1 MSLFE
6 DMIDKGLSYDTIQNK
21 KKRKKEDSLFTAMI
35 DEGKSYEEITNN
47 HKEINQENNKIG
59 NNIEEKSF
67 LPKIGEKLL
76 FPLKTA
82 GSGVVSGITGIA
94 QAGLTDSANEMN
106 KGKEN
111 KKLGFNL
118 IDSLLGLVNPTYGTT
133 KSIRNASDK
142 IKDIV
147 NTLSNKDK
155 NAVEKITDIGL
166 NATDS
171 AINDTPVKSL
181 LNSTNQIIGKVNPNS
196 SENILNINEKISQ
209 PSKKIQEYINKE
221 AEKQDGFTRLL
232 GNATQSVGNM
242 LPSITASII
251 SGSPSVGLA
260 VMGTSVK
267 GQSTQEALDR
277 GTDLEKA
284 VKIGNTKAMIEIGT
298 EMMSGGLNIFGKGAL
313 DDIVTKGID
322 KKVKNEVANFLLKK
336 GIDIPGEIL
345 EETISDVLGTVIDKG
360 TVDPNATYSIKDW
373 SDTALTTTLSTVI
386 LNALTGGYGKN
397 AYRTNQINMKDAN
410 SQIYTDYDTGN
421 VLDKK
426 TQGVLNQAE
435 NIIKEN
441 KTNQNQTSE
450 QINNIPI
457 DKYNISA
464 KKYNIDTKNE
474 TVQSIKK
481 VTEQRGINTTYN
493 AEMFKDSTT
502 NAIWRTTTDTNGN
515 TIREVILNPK
525 ADTNKTLQN
534 VIVHELTHDFE
545 GTKEYTQLADTI
557 MKNVTT
563 KTDYETARKALEET
577 YSKVYDKN
585 SVEFKNLI
593 DQEAVADVLGNKL
606 GNQEF
611 VSNLTME
618 QPSVA
623 KRIYN
628 WVIDKLNKITGY
640 SNERIFWT
648 DVKNKFENA
657 YRQDYK
663 ENKNNSKY
671 SIQTDNN
678 GNKYVKVDTDQDIF
692 NGIAEKDYNKIAK
705 MYMQD
710 YLKGKTNLS
719 ENDSVS
725 VGNKGISKYTNPKQ
739 TTRYMTEKMK
749 LSTELKNA
757 LEIAQK
763 DSISV
768 PTKDTSKYPK
778 WEYYKFNFELGGKNF
793 EGTINIGIDKDGN
806 KHFYEI
812 NKIHFTG
819 ISSVSTNSQNKVNL
833 INENHTTSN
842 SHISA
847 SKSSS
852 MDSIKNSIA
861 PTKNDVNTNT
871 KYSMQES
878 GNNTQLSKRAEK
890 ELHRYVHMDKEQLN
904 KAFSDAV
911 ENKENML
918 EEYNT
923 LSKEY
928 KEFQK
933 TEEFMNVLKNEDYDS
948 EVWNKAGKYADK
960 LRYYNENYEKYK
972 AQQEAINSLLMDN
985 NTETR
990 SSNQIVEEAEKHFG
1004 TTRNFKETA
1013 YIDINGKQ
1021 IDFSGKHEGG
1031 MSGRRSLDHRQIN
1044 EIDTDMQSFIDM
1056 GNIRVMPEGNGIN
1069 LSVEPNE
1076 KQYNTLSKYIDSVN
1090 GELYID
1096 INKTNTRYDSATYKA
1111 GTSTGKILNDIRYYF
1126 KNGEF
1131 PKQSEFAQ
1139 FRYSIIKDNAWQ
1151 KFLNKNYKNE
1161 GTGETIKDVKL
1172 PPVEKKKIGEKIPNN
1187 KETNLEKYN
1196 KNKAII
1202 IKENERTINDLILF
1216 KNYATNNIETQ
1227 IKQKQESLKTIAEP
1241 ERADIIKKQI
1251 ENLKDKKTKMEEK
1264 YNADID
1270 KFNSKNTLEKVEM
1283 KARTIMKEEA
1293 RNIMSAEIEPLVE
1306 DLTKYKDKKAGILY
1320 NRETAQRNI
1329 EDIVKDK
1336 ELAKTINETI
1346 FDPVQV
1352 HQAEKTRVIN
1362 DLFEKINDLEIDK
1375 TKKYEYKSEEGPIY
1389 KVDEA
1394 TLAQLLIE
1402 KKISDTNLRSY
1413 YNLSE
1418 ENISKIHK
1426 IANTFTEI
1434 LDNLYD
1440 QMNEVQIQYGY
1451 TPIGKIKNYF
1461 PHFFENKTD
1470 TTLGKIASYFG
1481 IDLTNQDL
1489 PTEIAGK
1496 TDTFKPGR
1504 TWDANIQKRRTNK
1517 TDYNALAAME
1527 KYISGAADLI
1537 YTTQDIQKVRE
1548 YSRQIRYKF
1557 SDKGMQE
1564 AIDNIYQNENLSQE
1578 AKDAQ
1583 LEGIFENTQNELS
1596 KFVTWLDD
1604 YANGLANKK
1613 SFSDRNIEREAGRQI
1628 YSTMSSIESR
1638 IAANTIGG
1646 NLSVSLT
1653 NFAPLFQ
1660 SMGTTRPNYIISG
1673 MLQTTKNNI
1682 KRLIKGEKDTSFV
1695 NNSNFLTNR
1704 FGVDSISEKKMTQ
1717 KISDI
1722 TSIPMNAIDEF
1733 TAESIVR
1740 AKYLENLDKGMSEE
1754 VALDNADK
1762 YSAKIMADRS
1772 KGAIPLVFN
1781 KKNPI
1786 AKLMTMFQVEPNNI
1800 VSNYLKDMPRDA
1812 KSKTQLAYQYSKL
1825 MIASYAFNTMAM
1837 AIRGGSEVLPDPIR
1851 IVSNL
1856 IKMLVEDDDDEKE
1869 KAQSDLIDSIVG
1881 STPFLSNVAGLVGM
1895 EDIGRIPISN
1905 AMPNI
1910 TNIGKLFDK
1919 DADSK
1924 YKKEIIEKELSKP
1937 LLYLGL
1943 PVGGAQLKK
1952 TIEGIA
1958 AVNKGGSY
1966 KTSKEGEKQLQFPVE
1981 NKNIKN
1987 YLKAGIFGK
1996 WSLDE
2001 AQMYTKTLTP
2011 KQTKSYEESKI
2022 PYKEYLEYL
2031 SKNLKK
2037 NEDKINYLSKQNWSE
2052 NQKWGIYKNEILSNT
2067 KRKED
2072 GGSQLKD
2079 AEYIISKGMSKTD
2092 FINLYNKAQL
2102 NNIDIPTQK
2111 DYKKMERTGISLEKY
2126 IDYKV
2131 KEKTEE
2137 KRRSKELTDNQ
2148 DLKDT
2153 DKIQILLNSNYSNK
2167 EISAIYENYIKNTKD
2182 TQYYIVEESGMD
2194 IKEYLK
2200 YKQQN
2205 FESDR
2210 KDDGTI
2216 NGKAISKSKQ
2226 KKEYEYVNNM
2236 KITYNQKLILL
2247 GMQYSLT
2254 SGEKTKL
2261 ANYVNEMNLNKKE
2274 KLEVYEKLKGFKVYK
2289 DGRVTW

>member
-6 DMIDKGLSYDTIQNK
+6 DMIDNGLSYNIIQNK
-21 KKRKKEDSLFTAMI
+21 KKRKKEGESSLFTAMI
-35 DEGKSYEEITNN
+35 DEGKSYEEISKSKTDISQEQESNDQGGLLLPLLNQGKTINIDENKAYESLSNMNYGKRASTINATTKNKNDANKLNLEVLKYQQEKQVKEKANQINNDMSNGNYTSAISHIVSGVPQKALDTISTTFAAMNSIIAPKKINNSIVDENELLKTN
-47 HKEINQENNKIG
+47 
-59 NNIEEKSF
+59 
-67 LPKIGEKLL
+67 KLL
-76 FPLKTA
+76 SKKYEQTTENIDNDIVKTSSQISGTIGGMVPSIVSNIVLP
-82 GSGVVSGITGIA
+82 GSGTITQGINVGAQEYQDTLNDDASNKLKAGITG
-94 QAGLTDSANEMN
+94 
-106 KGKEN
+106 
-111 KKLGFNL
+111 
-118 IDSLLGLVNPTYGTT
+118 TT
-133 KSIRNASDK
+133 KGIAS
-142 IKDIV
+142 
-147 NTLSNKDK
+147 
-155 NAVEKITDIGL
+155 GL
-166 NATDS
+166 
-171 AINDTPVKSL
+171 I
-181 LNSTNQIIGKVNPNS
+181 
-196 SENILNINEKISQ
+196 EKISGGNILGKGSLDDVATKFI
-209 PSKKIQEYINKE
+209 SKQFKGK
-221 AEKQDGFTRLL
+221 
-232 GNATQSVGNM
+232 VGQK
-242 LPSITASII
+242 LAS
-251 SGSPSVGLA
+251 
-260 VMGTSVK
+260 
-267 GQSTQEALDR
+267 
-277 GTDLEKA
+277 KA
-284 VKIGNTKAMIEIGT
+284 YEMIGEIG
-298 EMMSGGLNIFGKGAL
+298 EEN
-313 DDIVTKGID
+313 
-322 KKVKNEVANFLLKK
+322 
-336 GIDIPGEIL
+336 L
-345 EETISDVLGTVIDKG
+345 ENQVGYVIDKI
-360 TVDPNATYSIKDW
+360 VNNKDLPNFQNWW
-373 SDTALTTTLSTVI
+373 SEAKETTKNTFLTTLV
-386 LNALTGGYGKN
+386 L
-397 AYRTNQINMKDAN
+397 
-410 SQIYTDYDTGN
+410 N
-421 VLDKK
+421 VLGLGGNTYNDVKNLEQKQYINEAKK
-426 TQGVLNQAE
+426 IIRTELNNNTNVNIDTKIDELNNINNVQNIE
-435 NIIKEN
+435 DYNNIVPIIKQA
-441 KTNQNQTSE
+441 QNQTSE
-450 QINNIPI
+450 QTNNII
-457 DKYNISA
+457 TAYHGTDSNFEQFDLNKFGKHDNGDLGKAIYF
-464 KKYNIDTKNE
+464 TKNE
-474 TVQSIKK
+474 KTASKYGKNIKK
-481 VTEQRGINTTYN
+481 VELNL
-493 AEMFKDSTT
+493 KKPL
-502 NAIWRTTTDTNGN
+502 
-515 TIREVILNPK
+515 ILN
-525 ADTNKTLQN
+525 N
-534 VIVHELTHDFE
+534 E
-545 GTKEYTQLADTI
+545 
-557 MKNVTT
+557 
-563 KTDYETARKALEET
+563 TDYQNLWNELAK
-577 YSKVYDKN
+577 KVDI
-585 SVEFKNLI
+585 S
-593 DQEAVADVLGNKL
+593 
-606 GNQEF
+606 
-611 VSNLTME
+611 
-618 QPSVA
+618 
-623 KRIYN
+623 
-628 WVIDKLNKITGY
+628 KLNDI
-640 SNERIFWT
+640 
-648 DVKNKFENA
+648 
-657 YRQDYK
+657 DY
-663 ENKNNSKY
+663 
-671 SIQTDNN
+671 
-678 GNKYVKVDTDQDIF
+678 
-692 NGIAEKDYNKIAK
+692 
-705 MYMQD
+705 
-710 YLKGKTNLS
+710 
-719 ENDSVS
+719 
-725 VGNKGISKYTNPKQ
+725 
-739 TTRYMTEKMK
+739 
-749 LSTELKNA
+749 
-757 LEIAQK
+757 
-763 DSISV
+763 
-768 PTKDTSKYPK
+768 
-778 WEYYKFNFELGGKNF
+778 
-793 EGTINIGIDKDGN
+793 
-806 KHFYEI
+806 
-812 NKIHFTG
+812 
-819 ISSVSTNSQNKVNL
+819 
-833 INENHTTSN
+833 
-842 SHISA
+842 
-847 SKSSS
+847 
-852 MDSIKNSIA
+852 
-861 PTKNDVNTNT
+861 
-871 KYSMQES
+871 
-878 GNNTQLSKRAEK
+878 
-890 ELHRYVHMDKEQLN
+890 
-904 KAFSDAV
+904 
-911 ENKENML
+911 
-918 EEYNT
+918 
-923 LSKEY
+923 
-928 KEFQK
+928 
-933 TEEFMNVLKNEDYDS
+933 
-948 EVWNKAGKYADK
+948 
-960 LRYYNENYEKYK
+960 
-972 AQQEAINSLLMDN
+972 
-985 NTETR
+985 
-990 SSNQIVEEAEKHFG
+990 
-1004 TTRNFKETA
+1004 
-1013 YIDINGKQ
+1013 
-1021 IDFSGKHEGG
+1021 
-1031 MSGRRSLDHRQIN
+1031 
-1044 EIDTDMQSFIDM
+1044 
-1056 GNIRVMPEGNGIN
+1056 
-1069 LSVEPNE
+1069 
-1076 KQYNTLSKYIDSVN
+1076 
-1090 GELYID
+1090 
-1096 INKTNTRYDSATYKA
+1096 
-1111 GTSTGKILNDIRYYF
+1111 KILNDKYTSIEDKSYMLYDKLSAEEKAKIIQSMGYDGVIDNTYGQIAVFDTNKINNIANNQETLYNNNERESGINERRQDNTRNQGIFGQYDTNIQQENQYKERRYTRQEYEQWE
-1126 KNGEF
+1126 KTIKPINENNIT
-1131 PKQSEFAQ
+1131 SEQ
-1139 FRYSIIKDNAWQ
+1139 KTIKDNIKRQ
-1151 KFLNKNYKNE
+1151 YNKNIVFFDEKNSNYSAGASLSNTE
-1161 GTGETIKDVKL
+1161 NIYINVEQANEFGLKKMTLHEIMESNILHNKQLKEDIIIPTIKKIIQDPNFQQQKNNFWKGQDGNIPSDYAIAKDIIADRFAEIESKESLDYSNVLSQETNMTIDFAINNFQNKIKDVKL
-1172 PPVEKKKIGEKIPNN
+1172 PPIEKKRIGEKIPNN

-1202 IKENERTINDLILF
+1202 IKENEKTINDLISF

-1227 IKQKQESLKTIAEP
+1227 IKQKQELLKTIAEP

-1251 ENLKDKKTKMEEK
+1251 ENLKDKKAKMEEK

-1329 EDIVKDK
+1329 QDIVKDK

-1362 DLFEKINDLEIDK
+1362 DLFRKINDLEIDK

-1394 TLAQLLIE
+1394 TLAQLIIE

-1564 AIDNIYQNENLSQE
+1564 SIDNIYKNENLSQE

-1583 LEGIFENTQNELS
+1583 LDGIFKNTQNELS

-1660 SMGTTRPNYIISG
+1660 SMGTTKPSYIVSG

-1682 KRLIKGEKDTSFV
+1682 KGLIKGEKDTSFV

-1704 FGVDSISEKKMTQ
+1704 FGVDSISEKKLTQ

-1754 VALDNADK
+1754 IALDNADK

-1869 KAQSDLIDSIVG
+1869 KAQSDLMDSIVG

-1952 TIEGIA
+1952 TIEGIT

-1966 KTSKEGEKQLQFPVE
+1966 KTNKEGEKQLQFPVE
-1981 NKNIKN
+1981 NKSAKN
-1987 YLKAGIFGK
+1987 YLKAGVFGK

-2037 NEDKINYLSKQNWSE
+2037 KEEKINYLGEQNWNE

-2067 KRKED
+2067 ERKED

-2092 FINLYNKAQL
+2092 FMNLYNKAQL
-2102 NNIDIPTQK
+2102 NDIDIPTQK
-2111 DYKKMERTGISLEKY
+2111 DYKKMERAGISLENY
-2126 IDYKV
+2126 IDYKI
-2131 KEKTEE
+2131 KIRKKTED
-2137 KRRSKELTDNQ
+2137 KRNSKELTDSQ
-2148 DLKDT
+2148 DLKDK
-2153 DKIQILLNSNYSNK
+2153 DKIQILLDSDYSNK

-2182 TQYYIVEESGMD
+2182 TQYYIVKESGID

-2200 YKQQN
+2200 YKQQD

-2254 SGEKTKL
+2254 SGEKNKL

>member
-6 DMIDKGLSYDTIQNK
+6 DMIDNGLSYNTIK
-21 KKRKKEDSLFTAMI
+21 KKKERKDSLFEDMI
-35 DEGKSYEEITNN
+35 DNNMSYNDSITKRNKDIEMPSETTEIQSNIN
-47 HKEINQENNKIG
+47 EIDNKT
-59 NNIEEKSF
+59 EEKNF
-67 LPKIGEKLL
+67 FQKIGEKIL

-82 GSGVVSGITGIA
+82 GSGALSGTTGIA

-106 KGKEN
+106 KGKEKEN
-111 KKLGFNL
+111 TELGFNF
-118 IDSLLGLVNPTYGTT
+118 IDSLLGLINPTYGAT
-133 KSIRNASDK
+133 KSLENAPDK
-142 IKDIV
+142 IKEII
-147 NTLSNKDK
+147 NTLSNKNK
-155 NAVEKITDIGL
+155 NTTEKITDIGL

-171 AINDTPVKSL
+171 AINDIPVKNL
-181 LNSTNQIIGKVNPNS
+181 LNSTNQIIGKVSQNS
-196 SENILNINEKISQ
+196 GENVLDINDKISQ
-209 PSKKIQEYINKE
+209 PSKKVQEYINKE
-221 AEKQDGFTRLL
+221 AEKQDDFTRLL

-242 LPSITASII
+242 LPSVTASII

-260 VMGTSVK
+260 VMGASVK
-267 GQSTQEALDR
+267 GQSTQEALDK
-277 GTDLEKA
+277 GEDLEKA

-336 GIDIPGEIL
+336 GVDIPGEIL
-345 EETISDVLGTVIDKG
+345 EETISDILGTIIDKG
-360 TVDPNATYSIKDW
+360 TVDPNATYSIGDW

-441 KTNQNQTSE
+441 NILPISKELKNSTNNLQTQQTIQQENKTAQNLISNQINNNIANNQETLYNNNERESGINERRQDNTRNQGIFGQYDTNIQQENQYKERRYTRQEYEQWEKTIKPINENNITSE
-450 QINNIPI
+450 Q
-457 DKYNISA
+457 
-464 KKYNIDTKNE
+464 
-474 TVQSIKK
+474 
-481 VTEQRGINTTYN
+481 
-493 AEMFKDSTT
+493 
-502 NAIWRTTTDTNGN
+502 
-515 TIREVILNPK
+515 
-525 ADTNKTLQN
+525 KT
-534 VIVHELTHDFE
+534 
-545 GTKEYTQLADTI
+545 
-557 MKNVTT
+557 
-563 KTDYETARKALEET
+563 
-577 YSKVYDKN
+577 
-585 SVEFKNLI
+585 
-593 DQEAVADVLGNKL
+593 
-606 GNQEF
+606 
-611 VSNLTME
+611 
-618 QPSVA
+618 
-623 KRIYN
+623 
-628 WVIDKLNKITGY
+628 
-640 SNERIFWT
+640 
-648 DVKNKFENA
+648 
-657 YRQDYK
+657 
-663 ENKNNSKY
+663 
-671 SIQTDNN
+671 
-678 GNKYVKVDTDQDIF
+678 
-692 NGIAEKDYNKIAK
+692 
-705 MYMQD
+705 
-710 YLKGKTNLS
+710 
-719 ENDSVS
+719 
-725 VGNKGISKYTNPKQ
+725 
-739 TTRYMTEKMK
+739 
-749 LSTELKNA
+749 
-757 LEIAQK
+757 
-763 DSISV
+763 
-768 PTKDTSKYPK
+768 
-778 WEYYKFNFELGGKNF
+778 
-793 EGTINIGIDKDGN
+793 
-806 KHFYEI
+806 
-812 NKIHFTG
+812 
-819 ISSVSTNSQNKVNL
+819 
-833 INENHTTSN
+833 
-842 SHISA
+842 
-847 SKSSS
+847 
-852 MDSIKNSIA
+852 
-861 PTKNDVNTNT
+861 
-871 KYSMQES
+871 
-878 GNNTQLSKRAEK
+878 
-890 ELHRYVHMDKEQLN
+890 
-904 KAFSDAV
+904 
-911 ENKENML
+911 
-918 EEYNT
+918 
-923 LSKEY
+923 
-928 KEFQK
+928 
-933 TEEFMNVLKNEDYDS
+933 
-948 EVWNKAGKYADK
+948 
-960 LRYYNENYEKYK
+960 
-972 AQQEAINSLLMDN
+972 
-985 NTETR
+985 
-990 SSNQIVEEAEKHFG
+990 
-1004 TTRNFKETA
+1004 
-1013 YIDINGKQ
+1013 
-1021 IDFSGKHEGG
+1021 
-1031 MSGRRSLDHRQIN
+1031 
-1044 EIDTDMQSFIDM
+1044 
-1056 GNIRVMPEGNGIN
+1056 
-1069 LSVEPNE
+1069 
-1076 KQYNTLSKYIDSVN
+1076 
-1090 GELYID
+1090 
-1096 INKTNTRYDSATYKA
+1096 
-1111 GTSTGKILNDIRYYF
+1111 
-1126 KNGEF
+1126 
-1131 PKQSEFAQ
+1131 
-1139 FRYSIIKDNAWQ
+1139 IKDNIKRQ
-1151 KFLNKNYKNE
+1151 YNKNIVFFDEKNSNYSAGASLSNTE
-1161 GTGETIKDVKL
+1161 NIYINVEQANEFGLKKMALHEIMESNILHNKQLKEDIIIPTIKKIIQDPNFQQQKNNFWKGQDGNIPSDYAIAKDIIADRFAEIESKESLDYSNVLSQETNMTIDFAINNFQNKIKDVKL
-1172 PPVEKKKIGEKIPNN
+1172 PPVEKKKIGDNTPIGTDSFSNSNNYIENNVNIPTKEYFENKKMQEELTDKDYDVINKIYEKEAIEEKIPNN

-1202 IKENERTINDLILF
+1202 IKENEKTINDLISF

-1227 IKQKQESLKTIAEP
+1227 IKQKQELLKTIAEP

-1251 ENLKDKKTKMEEK
+1251 ENLKDKKAKMEEK

-1329 EDIVKDK
+1329 QDIVKDK

-1375 TKKYEYKSEEGPIY
+1375 TKKYEYKSEEGPVY

-1481 IDLTNQDL
+1481 TDLTNQDL

-1504 TWDANIQKRRTNK
+1504 TWNANIQKRRTNK

-1537 YTTQDIQKVRE
+1537 YTTQDIQKIRE
-1548 YSRQIRYKF
+1548 YSRQIRYKL

-1564 AIDNIYQNENLSQE
+1564 SIDDIYQNENLSQE

-1583 LEGIFENTQNELS
+1583 LEGIFKNTKNELS

-1660 SMGTTRPNYIISG
+1660 SMGTTKPSYIISG

-1682 KRLIKGEKDTSFV
+1682 KGLIKGEKDTSFV

-1704 FGVDSISEKKMTQ
+1704 FGVDSISEKKLTQ

-1754 VALDNADK
+1754 IALDNADK

-1869 KAQSDLIDSIVG
+1869 KAQSDLVDSIVG
-1881 STPFLSNVAGLVGM
+1881 STPFLSNAAGLMGM

-1905 AMPNI
+1905 AIPSI
-1910 TNIGKLFDK
+1910 TNIKKLFDK
-1919 DADSK
+1919 EADSK

-1952 TIEGIA
+1952 TIEGIT

-1966 KTSKEGEKQLQFPVE
+1966 KTNKEGEKQLQFPVE
-1981 NKNIKN
+1981 NKSAKN
-1987 YLKAGIFGK
+1987 YLKAGVFGK

-2037 NEDKINYLSKQNWSE
+2037 KEDKINYLGEQNWNE

-2067 KRKED
+2067 ERKED

-2092 FINLYNKAQL
+2092 FMNLYNKAQL
-2102 NNIDIPTQK
+2102 NDIDIPTQK
-2111 DYKKMERTGISLEKY
+2111 DYKKMERAGISLENY
-2126 IDYKV
+2126 IDYKI
-2131 KEKTEE
+2131 KIREKTED
-2137 KRRSKELTDNQ
+2137 KRNSKELTDSQ
-2148 DLKDT
+2148 DLKDK
-2153 DKIQILLNSNYSNK
+2153 DKIQILLDSDYSNK

-2182 TQYYIVEESGMD
+2182 TQYYIVKESGID

-2200 YKQQN
+2200 YKQQD

-2226 KKEYEYVNNM
+2226 KKEYESVNNM
-2236 KITYNQKLILL
+2236 KITYNQKLTLL